1 MKTTGAS
8 IMRTIALFYKVTEHF
23 PVRIFFGLVI
33 FQSRGLCNVFK
44 PVSNRT
50 ITFLIDKIVSH
61 NILDFICGII
71 RFSAFIYL
79 KLYAKI
85 WDCVTVIV
93 TPKDRVF
100 AVMCMIATNTA
111 ITATM
116 VFYTVI
122 TKIVAVNLC
131 KFVIRVNVAAIIT
144 IMIFTTYAAIANPII
159 VSIIATITFAFKN
172 LTTTMTSI
180 RHFVYLQ
187 ILCLFVSM
195 FRLYHT

>member
-1 MKTTGAS
+1 MKTTSAS
-8 IMRTIALFYKVTEHF
+8 IMRTIAPFYKVTEHC

-33 FQSRGLCNVFK
+33 FQGRGLCNVFK
-44 PVSNRT
+44 PVSNRI
-50 ITFLIDKIVSH
+50 ITFLIDKIMSH
-61 NILDFICGII
+61 NILDLICGII
-71 RFSAFIYL
+71 RFSSFIYL

-122 TKIVAVNLC
+122 TKIFAVNLC
-131 KFVIRVNVAAIIT
+131 KFVIRVKVAAIIT
-144 IMIFTTYAAIANPII
+144 IMIFTIYTAVANPII
-159 VSIIATITFAFKN
+159 VCVITTIAFVFKN
-172 LTTTMTSI
+172 STTTMTSI
-180 RHFVYLQ
+180 AHFVYLQ
-187 ILCLFVSM
+187 ILFVC
-195 FRLYHT
+195 FYV

>member
-1 MKTTGAS
+1 MKTTSAS

-23 PVRIFFGLVI
+23 PVCILFGLVI
-33 FQSRGLCNVFK
+33 FQGRGLCNVFK

-50 ITFLIDKIVSH
+50 IPFLIDKIVSH

-122 TKIVAVNLC
+122 TKIFAINLGKLIFRV
-131 KFVIRVNVAAIIT
+131 KFTAIIT
-144 IMIFTTYAAIANPII
+144 TTVVI
-159 VSIIATITFAFKN
+159 V
-172 LTTTMTSI
+172 
-180 RHFVYLQ
+180 
-187 ILCLFVSM
+187 
-195 FRLYHT
+195 